1 MRDHGPVPLLDL
13 LLPPACS
20 GCGARG
26 SVLCA
31 VCLGRVKPAA
41 SEADRFV
48 VADAGVIV
56 GDALAVAIAAC
67 AYDGP
72 LRKALAAL
80 KYTGVRRVA
89 APLADLALPALTRVR
104 AIAGKAALVP
114 VPIHA
119 ERRAAR
125 GYNQAELLAAE
136 LARRS
141 GLPVADPL
149 ARTHATTKQHR
160 LNRTARLANLRGA
173 FVVRGRVPRTVI
185 LVDDIVT
192 TSATLEACAVVLR
205 DAGCEAV
212 YGVSVAREV

>member
-1 MRDHGPVPLLDL
+1 M
-13 LLPPACS
+13 
-20 GCGARG
+20 
-26 SVLCA
+26 
-31 VCLGRVKPAA
+31 
-41 SEADRFV
+41 
-48 VADAGVIV
+48 ADAGVVV
-56 GDALAVAIAAC
+56 GEALLLAIAAC

-141 GLPVADPL
+141 GLPLADPL

-192 TSATLEACAVVLR
+192 TSATLEACAAVLR
-205 DAGCEAV
+205 EAGCEAV